1 MIREKAR
8 MGDILGHPLM
18 VGAVGAIFAGY
29 AGFATGQATTT
40 QRVADME
47 RRMAAIEAK
56 QNGRVGFMV
65 CATRTLD
72 KLMDKVGLEPPCA
85 MNVPD

>member
-1 MIREKAR
+1 MTQERTRA
-8 MGDILGHPLM
+8 GDILGHPLT
-18 VGAVGAIFAGY
+18 VAAVGAIFAGY

-47 RRMAAIEAK
+47 RRIAVVEGK
-56 QNGRVGFMV
+56 LNGRVSFMV
-65 CATRTLD
+65 CATRSLD
-72 KLMDKVGLEPPCA
+72 KLMDNAGIEKPCD